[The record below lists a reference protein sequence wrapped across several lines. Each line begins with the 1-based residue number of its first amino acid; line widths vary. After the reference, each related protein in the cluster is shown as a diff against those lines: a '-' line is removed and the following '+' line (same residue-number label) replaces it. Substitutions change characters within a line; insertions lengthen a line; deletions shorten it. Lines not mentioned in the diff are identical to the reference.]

1 MDRNFSEPTDWVAV
15 SLAFAVW
22 GAHFS
27 VLWAASSVLP
37 GDRAAQGIALGATMA
52 AFAALVWLWRRRAHR
67 AHRGHRAMP
76 RLAYELA
83 GVAILF
89 GALPAIIG

>member
-1 MDRNFSEPTDWVAV
+1 MDRNFSEPIDWVAV
-15 SLAFAVW
+15 FLAFAVW

-52 AFAALVWLWRRRAHR
+52 AFAALAWLWRRRAHR
-67 AHRGHRAMP
+67 GHQAMP
-76 RLAYELA
+76 RLAHGLA